1 MLKAMVFAVALAF
14 AAPVAAQ
21 PLPADGPDAVAN
33 HFFSLVR
40 SGEVQKAYGD
50 VGRGTLMEQ
59 KKAELQNVTNQT
71 VSALQ
76 IYGKIVDWEQIS
88 EDKWS
93 PSYLVRNY
101 LLRTERGA
109 VFFNLHL
116 FRSVNGWV
124 IGNISFTDIP
134 SNVKRP

>member
-1 MLKAMVFAVALAF
+1 MFRAIFLAVALTIT
-14 AAPVAAQ
+14 APAAAQ
-21 PLPADGPDAVAN
+21 AQPAAGPDTVADR
-33 HFFSLVR
+33 FFSLVR
-40 SGEVQKAYGD
+40 GGDVQKAYGD

-59 KKAELQNVTNQT
+59 KKAELQNVANQT
-71 VSALQ
+71 TSALQ
-76 IYGKIVDWEQIS
+76 IYGKVVDWELIS

-101 LLRTERGA
+101 LLRTDRGPI
-109 VFFNLHL
+109 FFNLHL

-134 SNVKRP
+134 ANVKRP